1 MKKIAIL
8 GVAIAALL
16 MTGTLAMALP
26 LTGSVSYSSG
36 IFATDGWANAST
48 TLSWN
53 VVQVGSDWQYT
64 YTWTATSKD
73 LSHIIIEVTPGSIVG
88 DFTITQGSLSVDSP
102 RTFTASDPGNSNP
115 GLPGDIFGLKFAG
128 TSTTQTIVFTT
139 DHAPVWG
146 DFYAKDGVD
155 NPGQI
160 DVYAHNTG
168 FGLPDPDPSLN
179 AAPGKIVVPDGEG
192 VIVPEPVTM
201 ILLGLG
207 LLGIGIAV
215 RKRS

>member
-8 GVAIAALL
+8 GLAIAALL

-36 IFATDGWANAST
+36 IYATSAWANTST

-64 YTWTATSKD
+64 YTWNTTSKD
-73 LSHIIIEVTPGSIVG
+73 LSHIIIEVTPESDVE
-88 DFTITQGSLSVDSP
+88 DFTITQGSLSADSP
-102 RTFTASDPGNSNP
+102 RTFSPSDPGNSNP

-128 TSTTQTIVFTT
+128 TSTLQTIVFTT

-155 NPGQI
+155 GQI
-160 DVYAHNTG
+160 DVYAYNTG